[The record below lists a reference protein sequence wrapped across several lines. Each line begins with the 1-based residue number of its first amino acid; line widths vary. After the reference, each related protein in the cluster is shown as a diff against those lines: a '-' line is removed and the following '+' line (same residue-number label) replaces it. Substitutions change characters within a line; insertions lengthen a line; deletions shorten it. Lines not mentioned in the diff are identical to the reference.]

1 MADWFNTLTQ
11 WHWLILGTVL
21 LILEM
26 LGASGFLIGLAVAS
40 LVVAGTVALGM
51 IDSWSYQLLLFALL
65 GIGFTVLYWRV
76 FRSFNRHTDEPL
88 LNDRAAQLIGRKFV
102 LAQNLDNGQGRVQVG
117 DTLWK
122 AEAEATLVAGTQVEV
137 YASEGM
143 VIKIRP
149 LGSANA

>member
-11 WHWLILGTVL
+11 WHWLILGVLL

-40 LVVAGTVALGM
+40 LAVAGAVALGVVE
-51 IDSWSYQLLLFALL
+51 SWSYQLLLFALL
-65 GIGFTVLYWRV
+65 GIAFTILYWRV
-76 FRSFNRHTDEPL
+76 FRTFNSQTDEPL

-102 LAQNLDNGQGRVQVG
+102 LEQNLENGQGRVQVG

-122 AEAEATLVAGTQVEV
+122 AEAETTLTAGTKVEI

-143 VIKIRP
+143 VIKIRS
-149 LGSANA
+149 LDS

>member
-11 WHWLILGTVL
+11 WHWLILGVLL

-40 LVVAGTVALGM
+40 LALAGAVALGVVE
-51 IDSWSYQLLLFALL
+51 SWSYQLLLFALL
-65 GIGFTVLYWRV
+65 GIAFTILYWRV
-76 FRSFNRHTDEPL
+76 FRTFNSQTDEPL

-102 LAQNLDNGQGRVQVG
+102 LEQNLENGQGRVQVG

-122 AEAEATLVAGTQVEV
+122 AEAETTLTAGTKVEI

-149 LGSANA
+149 LDS

>member
-11 WHWLILGTVL
+11 WHWLILGVLL

-40 LVVAGTVALGM
+40 LAVAGVVALGVVE
-51 IDSWSYQLLLFALL
+51 SWSYQLLLFALL
-65 GIGFTVLYWRV
+65 GIAFTILYWRV
-76 FRSFNRHTDEPL
+76 FRTFNSQTDEPL

-102 LAQNLDNGQGRVQVG
+102 LEQNLENGQGRVQVG

-122 AEAEATLVAGTQVEV
+122 AEAETTLTAGTKVEI

-149 LGSANA
+149 LDS

>member
-11 WHWLILGTVL
+11 WHWLILGVLL

-40 LVVAGTVALGM
+40 LALAGAVALGVVE
-51 IDSWSYQLLLFALL
+51 SWSYQLLLFALL
-65 GIGFTVLYWRV
+65 GIAFTILYWRV
-76 FRSFNRHTDEPL
+76 FRTFNSQTVEPL

-102 LAQNLDNGQGRVQVG
+102 LEQNLENGQGRVQVG

-122 AEAEATLVAGTQVEV
+122 AEAETTLTAGTKVEI

-149 LGSANA
+149 LDS

>member
-11 WHWLILGTVL
+11 WHWLILGVLL

-40 LVVAGTVALGM
+40 LAVAGAVALGVVE
-51 IDSWSYQLLLFALL
+51 SWSYQLLLFALL
-65 GIGFTVLYWRV
+65 GIAFTILYWRV
-76 FRSFNRHTDEPL
+76 FRTFNSQTDEPL

-102 LAQNLDNGQGRVQVG
+102 LEQNLENGQGRVQVG

-122 AEAEATLVAGTQVEV
+122 AEAETTLTAGTKVEI

-149 LGSANA
+149 LDS

>member
-11 WHWLILGTVL
+11 WHWLILGIVL

-26 LGASGFLIGLAVAS
+26 LGASGFLIGLAVAA
-40 LVVAGTVALGM
+40 LVVAAVVALGVV
-51 IDSWSYQLLLFALL
+51 DSWSYQLLLFALL
-65 GIGFTVLYWRV
+65 GITFTVLYWRV
-76 FRSFNRHTDEPL
+76 FRTFNSQTDEPL

-102 LAQNLDNGQGRVQVG
+102 LEQNLENGQGRVQVG

-122 AEAEATLVAGTQVEV
+122 AEADTTLLAGTKVEI

-143 VIKIRP
+143 MIKLRA
-149 LGSANA
+149 LDH

>member
-1 MADWFNTLTQ
+1 MADWLHTLTQ
-11 WHWLILGTVL
+11 WHWLILGVVL

-40 LVVAGTVALGM
+40 LVMAGAVALGV
-51 IDSWSYQLLLFALL
+51 IDSWSYQLLWFALL
-65 GIGFTVLYWRV
+65 GVAFTVLYWRM

-102 LAQNLDNGQGRVQVG
+102 LTQNLDNGQGRVQVG

-122 AEAEATLVAGTQVEV
+122 AEADTSLTAGIEVEV

-143 VIKIRP
+143 VIKVRP
-149 LGSANA
+149 LTKT